1 MGRQILEDVRITS
14 HNFMTEIKITLP
26 DNSVKT
32 MPIGITSQQ
41 VADSIGSGLARAVVV
56 AKIDG
61 NLTDLN
67 NPLEKDC
74 ALELFTGDTPEGH
87 DTLLHSTAHLMAQAV
102 KELFP
107 DTKVTIGPTIENGFF
122 YDFDVDVAFSDEV
135 LAKIEQKMKV
145 LAKSGQEIVRQEM
158 SAGDAVKMFND
169 MGEPYKVEIISQ
181 INPEDVIS
189 AYTQRDF
196 TDLCRGPHVSNTK
209 KIKYF
214 KLLSTSGAYWRGDE
228 KNKMLQRIYGTVF
241 ASKDALKTH
250 LHNLEEAKKRDHR
263 KLGKELH
270 IFAFDDEVGPGLPLW
285 LPNGTVIIEEL
296 EQLAKNTERKAG
308 YDQVR
313 TPHLTKGSLYEKSGH
328 LKHYKDSMY
337 PAIDVDGTEY
347 YVKPMNCP
355 HHHKIYAA
363 TPKSYRDLPVRLAEY
378 GTCYRYEKSG
388 QLFGLMRVRSLQ
400 MNDAH
405 IYCTKEQF
413 KEEFLAVCKL
423 YLKYFDI
430 FGIEKY
436 SMRLSLHN
444 TEGLGKKYVNEPE
457 LWLETEKWVK
467 EALQEGNLD
476 FEEVVGEAAFYG
488 PKIDVQVWSAIGKEF
503 TLATNQVD
511 FAIPQKFGLTYTDEH
526 GSDQTPLCIHRAPLG
541 THERFI
547 GFLIEHFG
555 GNFPLWLAPIQ
566 VAVLPV
572 SDKNLKY
579 AHEVTERLK
588 DSGLRVKLNDR
599 ADKIGAKIRQAELE
613 KINVMLVVGEKEAN
627 EKTVSVRRRFEG
639 DSGVQSLDSLKD
651 QLVEEI
657 KQRRLSHSKETEAA
671 IE

>member
-1 MGRQILEDVRITS
+1 
-14 HNFMTEIKITLP
+14 MTEINITLP

-32 MPIGITSQQ
+32 MPTGTTSQQ

-61 NLTDLN
+61 TLTDLN
-67 NPLEKDC
+67 HPLETDC

-87 DTLLHSTAHLMAQAV
+87 DTLLHSTAHLMAQSV

-107 DTKVTIGPTIENGFF
+107 DAKVTIGPTIENGFF
-122 YDFDVDVAFSDEV
+122 YDFDVDIPFSDEV
-135 LAKIEQKMKV
+135 LAKIQQKMKE
-145 LAKSGQEIVRQEM
+145 LAKSGQDIVRQEM
-158 SAGDAVKMFND
+158 SAADAVKMFAE
-169 MGEPYKVEIISQ
+169 MGEPYKVEIIGE
-181 INPEDVIS
+181 IDPDEVIS
-189 AYTQRDF
+189 TYTQNDF

-228 KNKMLQRIYGTVF
+228 NNKMLQRIYGTVF

-250 LHNLEEAKKRDHR
+250 LYNLEEAKKRDHR
-263 KLGKELH
+263 KLGKELQL
-270 IFAFDDEVGPGLPLW
+270 FTFDEEVGPGLPLW
-285 LPNGTVIIEEL
+285 LPNGAVMIEEL
-296 EQLAKNTERKAG
+296 EQLAKETERKAG

-328 LKHYKDSMY
+328 LEHYKESMY
-337 PAIDVDGTEY
+337 PAMDIDGTEY

-355 HHHKIYAA
+355 HHHKIYSAI
-363 TPKSYRDLPVRLAEY
+363 PKSYRDLPVRLSEY

-413 KEEFLAVCKL
+413 KQEFLAVCNL
-423 YLKYFDI
+423 YLKYFKI

-436 SMRLSLHN
+436 VMRLSLHDQ
-444 TEGLGKKYVNEPE
+444 EGLGKKYVNEPE
-457 LWLETEKWVK
+457 LWLETEQWVR
-467 EALQEGNLD
+467 EALLEGDMD
-476 FEEVVGEAAFYG
+476 FIEVTGEAAFYG

-511 FAIPQKFGLTYTDEH
+511 FAIPQRFNLTYTDEQ
-526 GSDQTPLCIHRAPLG
+526 GKDQTPLCIHRAPLG

-572 SDKNLKY
+572 SDKNLDY
-579 AHEVTERLK
+579 ANKISEDLK
-588 DSGLRVKLNDR
+588 SAGIRVKLNDR

-613 KINVMLVVGEKEAN
+613 KINVMLVVGEKEATN
-627 EKTVSVRRRFEG
+627 DTVSVRRRFEG
-639 DSGVQSLDSLKD
+639 DSGVQSTSSLIN

-657 KQRRLSHSKETEAA
+657 KQRRLSHSKKTEAA
-671 IE
+671 TE